1 MRSERQEAYE
11 PSLLQGAVRG
21 LRRGPFQPGV
31 QVRPRARPHS
41 ARGGRVARQSGSN
54 IFDIPIKTSLT
65 FLFFLVSDHVLLRPL
80 QALLC
85 HRQQKGAQVLKK
97 MRLNIFTFPQ
107 RKTSPAAII
116 LIQYRRR
123 NHLGAKDDFRRTD
136 AAPNNSIICSRQI
149 RALKILARETLLL
162 ELKGFLVLQLNRGIR
177 MKYFHMKER
186 KGLESFYLL
195 LHVGGRNG
203 FGRCV

>member
-1 MRSERQEAYE
+1 MELNILFLIKKNIFLTPRMRSERQEAYE

-54 IFDIPIKTSLT
+54 IIDIPIKTSLT

-85 HRQQKGAQVLKK
+85 HRQQKGAQVPKNCVFIRYFHIYSEKNL
-97 MRLNIFTFPQ
+97 LCSNYF
-107 RKTSPAAII
+107 
-116 LIQYRRR
+116 
-123 NHLGAKDDFRRTD
+123 
-136 AAPNNSIICSRQI
+136 NSISKEKPPRGKKRFSSNRCS
-149 RALKILARETLLL
+149 AK
-162 ELKGFLVLQLNRGIR
+162 
-177 MKYFHMKER
+177 
-186 KGLESFYLL
+186 
-195 LHVGGRNG
+195 
-203 FGRCV
+203 